1 MQYPFSRESG
11 GTARCYVV
19 PGVLQSLMSV
29 RPEGQFL
36 KKLCVLVR
44 DLFAGFCVLVCL
56 FLVRLFGYLA
66 GGHFAVV
73 FQHPVER
80 FDLGRGQVINR
91 RGRVV

>member
-1 MQYPFSRESG
+1 
-11 GTARCYVV
+11 
-19 PGVLQSLMSV
+19 MSV

-36 KKLCVLVR
+36 KKLCVLVH
-44 DLFAGFCVLVCL
+44 DLFAGFCEAVGF
-56 FLVRLFGYLA
+56 FLVRSFRYLA

-80 FDLGRGQVINR
+80 FDLGRGQVVNR